1 MNIII
6 DDTDNH
12 LIIKVASIQP
22 ARMQVYFI
30 DNDDYFHKRLMKT
43 DEDGKE
49 YEDNMERAIFY
60 ARGVLETVKKLR
72 WTPEIVNCQG
82 WMSAIVPLYIKT
94 AFREDPP
101 FAETKVVFNDYNDY
115 PQDGLGERFAEELA
129 FRGASVDILKSMG
142 IDLDDPL
149 ALRKIAIAMSDG
161 YVQCEADMS
170 PELVE
175 FAHSKHIPVLEYA
188 GEENKVERLNEFYE
202 LVMGE

>member
-1 MNIII
+1 
-6 DDTDNH
+6 
-12 LIIKVASIQP
+12 
-22 ARMQVYFI
+22 MQVYFI

-161 YVQCEADMS
+161 YVQCEADMN